1 MTQKPIALA
10 MSALML
16 AGVLAG
22 CGQGSGAQA
31 TPAPTPAAA
40 ATTEYQWDFG
50 TKNNSIDD
58 LKQPCDQQ
66 GTVVELEYDTP
77 AYAVN
82 DLLGLDETL
91 HKKVCV
97 YLPYGY
103 DESKQYN
110 ILYLLHGTEGD
121 TDGPMEEFWL
131 KQWGD
136 QTLPVLDNMI
146 AQGLC
151 DPVIVVT
158 PTYYSRVEDHPLGE
172 AEAKALAEKLGD
184 SYIGSE
190 GEGDELEQNIWPEYF
205 GQELRNICCALCLSL
220 LLGLFD
226 SSRKEHE
233 LEITRTLMEQ
243 KQEQYKTSRSMILAI
258 NKKCHQLKIR
268 LGEMSAQ
275 GGQQRQIS
283 EAMDLVNSFD
293 AAVHTGNEVLDIIFT
308 EKNSYC
314 LQSQITF
321 VCMIDGEKLNFMA
334 PADLYVLFGNM
345 IDSGIQ
351 TVLRLSD
358 PARRT
363 IYVNVHQEKHLL
375 LIQVEYPFGQTLR
388 PEASASEDFG
398 ARGIQMVLDKYGGS
412 SNIKLEDHT
421 FYQNIVLPMQ

>member
-1 MTQKPIALA
+1 MPYFTPHLTIIMLIYATELAITGTIFCCHLEKREQFPLRAALCILLALA
-10 MSALML
+10 YCFLAPLRLISYAIHLPLAFLSFAYIGFCYQANLVTVLFLGETVYLVQCMESALNTL
-16 AGVLAG
+16 LTFL
-22 CGQGSGAQA
+22 S
-31 TPAPTPAAA
+31 P
-40 ATTEYQWDFG
+40 
-50 TKNNSIDD
+50 
-58 LKQPCDQQ
+58 
-66 GTVVELEYDTP
+66 
-77 AYAVN
+77 
-82 DLLGLDETL
+82 DLLGHFGTDISVT
-91 HKKVCV
+91 
-97 YLPYGY
+97 PWG
-103 DESKQYN
+103 
-110 ILYLLHGTEGD
+110 YLLMFVSYAVTL
-121 TDGPMEEFWL
+121 TAIYLIFSRRIQTMELQGIER
-131 KQWGD
+131 
-136 QTLPVLDNMI
+136 LPVLVLGGVVLMMNHFWIFSSQLMGDDYRTSMNNFADN
-146 AQGLC
+146 LWSF
-151 DPVIVVT
+151 V
-158 PTYYSRVEDHPLGE
+158 
-172 AEAKALAEKLGD
+172 
-184 SYIGSE
+184 
-190 GEGDELEQNIWPEYF
+190 
-205 GQELRNICCALCLSL
+205 CCALCLSL
-220 LLGLFD
+220 LFGLFD
-226 SSRKEHE
+226 SSQKEHE

-268 LGEMSAQ
+268 LGELSAQ

>member
-1 MTQKPIALA
+1 MTQKTIALA

-205 GQELRNICCALCLSL
+205 GQELRNNIIPAVESQYSTYANKDTSEENLIATRDHRAFAGLSRGAMTVCRSGLIQNSDIISWFGSFSGVWTDFDRFQEAMEVTFKDYPINFWYNGNGRGDFALENHEEFRDQTLEQLSDKFTDGENYAFVTLRDGGHIPFRCLR
-220 LLGLFD
+220 
-226 SSRKEHE
+226 RKN
-233 LEITRTLMEQ
+233 T
-243 KQEQYKTSRSMILAI
+243 
-258 NKKCHQLKIR
+258 
-268 LGEMSAQ
+268 
-275 GGQQRQIS
+275 GQQT
-283 EAMDLVNSFD
+283 D
-293 AAVHTGNEVLDIIFT
+293 A
-308 EKNSYC
+308 
-314 LQSQITF
+314 
-321 VCMIDGEKLNFMA
+321 
-334 PADLYVLFGNM
+334 
-345 IDSGIQ
+345 
-351 TVLRLSD
+351 
-358 PARRT
+358 
-363 IYVNVHQEKHLL
+363 HQA
-375 LIQVEYPFGQTLR
+375 QQQ
-388 PEASASEDFG
+388 PEQAC
-398 ARGIQMVLDKYGGS
+398 LDKGKGRAHSGS
-412 SNIKLEDHT
+412 PFPGCSLAKKPCR
-421 FYQNIVLPMQ
+421 Q